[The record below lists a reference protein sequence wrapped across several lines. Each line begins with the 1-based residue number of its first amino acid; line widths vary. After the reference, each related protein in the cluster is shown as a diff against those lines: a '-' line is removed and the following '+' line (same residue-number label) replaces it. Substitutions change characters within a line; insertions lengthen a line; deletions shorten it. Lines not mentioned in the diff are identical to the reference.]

1 MTENEFMA
9 RDCALLI
16 EINEERQICIN
27 AERQILDANMR
38 MQKLNKER
46 LALRQE
52 YARNK
57 YPKGG
62 QHHD

>member
-1 MTENEFMA
+1 MTEQEFLA
-9 RDCALLI
+9 RDAALLI
-16 EINEERQICIN
+16 EINEERDICIN

-46 LALRQE
+46 IVLRQQ
-52 YARNK
+52 YARE
-57 YPKGG
+57 KGG

>member
-1 MTENEFMA
+1 MTEQEFLA
-9 RDCALLI
+9 HDAALLI
-16 EINEERQICIN
+16 EINEEREICIN

-46 LALRQE
+46 IVLRQQ
-52 YARNK
+52 YARE
-57 YPKGG
+57 KGG

>member
-1 MTENEFMA
+1 MTEHEFLA
-9 RDCALLI
+9 RDAALLI
-16 EINEERQICIN
+16 EINEEREICIN

-46 LALRQE
+46 IVLRQQ
-52 YARNK
+52 YARE
-57 YPKGG
+57 KGG

>member
-1 MTENEFMA
+1 MSEQEFLA
-9 RDCALLI
+9 RDAALLI

-46 LALRQE
+46 IVLRQQ
-52 YARNK
+52 YARE
-57 YPKGG
+57 KGG

>member
-1 MTENEFMA
+1 MTEQEFLA

-16 EINEERQICIN
+16 EISEERGICIN

-46 LALRQE
+46 IVLRQQ
-52 YARNK
+52 YARE
-57 YPKGG
+57 KGG

>member
-1 MTENEFMA
+1 MTEHEFLA

-16 EINEERQICIN
+16 EIEEERQICIN
-27 AERQILDANMR
+27 AERQTLDANMR

-46 LALRQE
+46 IVLRQQ
-52 YARNK
+52 YARE
-57 YPKGG
+57 KGG